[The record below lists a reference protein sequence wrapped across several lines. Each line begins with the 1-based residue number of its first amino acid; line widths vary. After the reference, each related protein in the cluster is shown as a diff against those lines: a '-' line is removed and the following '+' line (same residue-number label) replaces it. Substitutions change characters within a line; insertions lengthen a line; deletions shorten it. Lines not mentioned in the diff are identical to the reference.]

1 VPKDQIA
8 HSKNFVLRFVQARTP
23 PSFSDA
29 AAVAMSPSRGF
40 VLQQSSASISSAIAS
55 GTASASNSTS
65 APTSSTLAAATKE
78 KSSTPIGAIVGGV
91 VGGLVLIALGVVG
104 FLLFRVLQRRKISE
118 KDAVEAPADST
129 YYPPSS
135 GYTDTA
141 PKYEHAAPRHEGSAQ
156 ELQAGG
162 ELYEADTRYGSGR

>member
-1 VPKDQIA
+1 VPKDQVA

-23 PSFSDA
+23 SSFSDA

-40 VLQQSSASISSAIAS
+40 VLQQSSASSSSAVP
-55 GTASASNSTS
+55 SNTSSPSDPTS
-65 APTSSTLAAATKE
+65 APTSSILAAATKD

-104 FLLFRVLQRRKISE
+104 FLLFRVLQRRKTGE
-118 KDAVEAPADST
+118 KDAVEAPANPT
-129 YYPPSS
+129 YYPPTT

-141 PKYEHAAPRHEGSAQ
+141 PKYEHVAPRQEGSAQ

-162 ELYEADTRYGSGR
+162 ELYEADTRYGGGR